1 MRKAVLFLLSVAT
14 AVLTGPWVPLSAAE
28 VTVVSR
34 PPSAG
39 ENPFYVGNREPLVP
53 NPLLKLS
60 IGAIEPEGWLGH
72 QLMLARD
79 GMVGQLAEL
88 SRWCKPDDNAWLSP
102 TGAGKHGWE
111 ELPYWLRGYG
121 DLGYVLG
128 DEAIMAAARVWIDA
142 VLGSQ
147 RDDGY
152 FGPASNLTNVDGK
165 PDLWPNM
172 IMVNVLQSFH
182 EATGDKRVVPFLL
195 KYFRWQ
201 QRLPREQFLHAS
213 WQKIRAGDNL
223 EKGYSCDSSSPYR
236 LWCGPELT
244 CLFRSLYG

>member
-60 IGAIEPEGWLGH
+60 IGAIEPRGWLGH
-72 QLMLARD
+72 QLELARD

-111 ELPYWLRGYG
+111 ELPYWLKGYG

-128 DEAIMAAARVWIDA
+128 DEEIMAAARHKPERQASSGEAPDQTTIDR
-142 VLGSQ
+142 VLDHLRKSN
-147 RDDGY
+147 
-152 FGPASNLTNVDGK
+152 ASGTPLSGG
-165 PDLWPNM
+165 
-172 IMVNVLQSFH
+172 
-182 EATGDKRVVPFLL
+182 A
-195 KYFRWQ
+195 
-201 QRLPREQFLHAS
+201 
-213 WQKIRAGDNL
+213 
-223 EKGYSCDSSSPYR
+223 
-236 LWCGPELT
+236 
-244 CLFRSLYG
+244 